1 LTLPRYRRVV
11 VKLSGEALA
20 GAAGTGADPASLARV
35 ADEVLSVH
43 SLGVQ
48 VAVVVGGGNYF
59 RGRMADGWGI
69 SRAEADNIGMLGTVM
84 NALMLRGALTA
95 RTDADVR
102 VMTAVPI
109 HSVAEPFIR
118 LRAVHHLERGFIVVL
133 AGGIGQPYVTT
144 DYPAVQRALEL
155 DADALLVAKH
165 GVDGVYDSDPKHN
178 PDAAKFTTL
187 TYEEALAADIRIMD
201 TSAFVLANEQSLTM
215 HVFDVA
221 AYGAMRAICQG
232 DDGIGTKIT
241 AK

>member
-20 GAAGTGADPASLARV
+20 GAAGSGADPASLARV
-35 ADEVLSVH
+35 ADEVLSLH
-43 SLGVQ
+43 NIGVQ

-59 RGRMADGWGI
+59 RGRMAEGWGI

-102 VMTAVPI
+102 VMTALPI

-155 DADALLVAKH
+155 DADALLVAKQ

-178 PDAAKFTTL
+178 PQARKYTSL
-187 TYEEALAADIRIMD
+187 TYEEAISAGVRIMD
-201 TSAFVLANEQSLTM
+201 TSAFVLANEQGLTM

-221 AYGAMRAICQG
+221 AVGVMQSICEGAEL
-232 DDGIGTKIT
+232 GTRIT

>member
-1 LTLPRYRRVV
+1 LARYRRVV

-43 SLGVQ
+43 ELGVE

-95 RTDADVR
+95 RTDADIR
-102 VMTAVPI
+102 VMTAMPI

-118 LRAVHHLERGFIVVL
+118 LRAVHHLERGMIVVL

-165 GVDGVYDSDPKHN
+165 GVDGVYDADPKHH
-178 PDAAKFTTL
+178 PDAKRYTSL
-187 TYEEALAADIRIMD
+187 TYDEALAAGVRIMD

-215 HVFDVA
+215 HVFDV
-221 AYGAMRAICQG
+221 GAVGVMRGICEG
-232 DDGIGTKIT
+232 LELGTKISV
-241 AK
+241 KG

>member
-1 LTLPRYRRVV
+1 MPRYRRVV

-43 SLGVQ
+43 ELGVE

-95 RTDADVR
+95 RTEADIR

-118 LRAVHHLERGFIVVL
+118 LRAVHHLERGMIVVL

-165 GVDGVYDSDPKHN
+165 GVDGVYDDDPKHN
-178 PDAAKFTTL
+178 PNAKRYTSL
-187 TYEEALAADIRIMD
+187 TYDEAIAAGVRIMD

-215 HVFDVA
+215 HVFDV
-221 AYGAMRAICQG
+221 GARGVMHGICQG
-232 DDGIGTKIT
+232 RELGTRIT
-241 AK
+241 AKG

>member
-1 LTLPRYRRVV
+1 MV
-11 VKLSGEALA
+11 VKLCGEALA

-109 HSVAEPFIR
+109 HSVAEPIIR

>member
-1 LTLPRYRRVV
+1 MPRYHRVV
-11 VKLSGEALA
+11 VKLSREAL
-20 GAAGTGADPASLARV
+20 AAGTGADPASLARV

-43 SLGVQ
+43 ELGVQ

-95 RTDADVR
+95 RTDADIR

-118 LRAVHHLERGFIVVL
+118 LRAVHHLERGMIVVL

-165 GVDGVYDSDPKHN
+165 GVDGVYDADPKHH
-178 PDAAKFTTL
+178 PDAKRYTSL
-187 TYEEALAADIRIMD
+187 TYDEALAAGVRIMD

-215 HVFDVA
+215 HVFDV
-221 AYGAMRAICQG
+221 GAVGVMRGICEG
-232 DDGIGTKIT
+232 LELGTKISV
-241 AK
+241 KG